1 MAHEITELKDTVLR
15 NPPWDH
21 ETGAE
26 EFQYGGSPLLVR
38 PSPWGSGPYPDPES
52 GSLTLSW

>member
-15 NPPWDH
+15 NPPWYH

-26 EFQYGGSPLLVR
+26 EFQIWQESSP
-38 PSPWGSGPYPDPES
+38 GET
-52 GSLTLSW
+52 LTLGVMVLIQIQSLEA